1 MDTRE
6 VSQDAQ
12 FAAHVREVE
21 LMHEKAQLRSGQLVH
36 DHPPPD
42 SIVASFSAMR
52 VSLNEN
58 EPRATQKTVVG
69 TSLLP
74 LPYRPSDRFIDEL
87 RPICIKQ
94 MRLEEHHR
102 GSKVT
107 VRVLTPPIR
116 MKAVILVVVEDLEGT
131 AVTLQLH
138 HHPSADA
145 IPSEEVINI
154 ESVLTIK
161 EPFFKCTTGNS
172 YSLRVDH
179 LSDVV
184 WLEPFDSRVPDAWR
198 TAVPEMI
205 SKTVRMQGNKA
216 VRKKRWAKA
225 LRLYSDAAR
234 YAVTPEEAQ
243 LAFVN
248 RSFVNIQLN
257 RPEQALLDATRMNE
271 QISPTEKAVFREI
284 RALYELGYLDRCLER
299 LRYFTEKYP
308 KNDDAKVEMNR
319 VKARLRE
326 KNDGAYSFESMYK
339 QANQDSALIDC
350 ATFSEPVEIRQSPG
364 RGRGLFTVNAV
375 KAGDLLLCEKAF
387 VYKQGD
393 VNSRRQS
400 VLMDLGQ
407 KRGFAGGQAEILT
420 QVIQNLYHNP
430 EYSRPFLQ
438 LHRGDYKAVRRQRA
452 DGNPITDTFLAAR
465 ILSLNVFGSPRTSLE
480 VLEKAFKNGKSLRD
494 KDEEGFGT
502 SGIWI
507 KASYVNHS
515 CVGNCRRSFIGDMLI
530 LRAAADMKPGT
541 ELVFSYRQTKEL
553 ETYDDVQ
560 RSLNNWGFTCDCALC
575 RAKHATPA
583 AQLSRRKLLFN
594 RLWDIAHGRGVTPLA
609 EESRLLNQIIDTY
622 TASYSAELPRP
633 DLLSLYLA
641 MTCKYSQQG
650 DISKSMDLL
659 LQGLS
664 AFGYDIKAVWPTID
678 SASSS
683 SIAKFEIKR
692 WGMADVTII
701 EALLCLYVSSTV
713 MAPSLSQRILR
724 YAQTAY
730 SILVGEMETFRRPF
744 PKAE

>member
-12 FAAHVREVE
+12 FAAHVREVG
-21 LMHEKAQLRSGQLVH
+21 LMHEMAQLRNGQLVH

-42 SIVASFSAMR
+42 SLVARFSAIR
-52 VSLNEN
+52 VSLNAKH
-58 EPRATQKTVVG
+58 ATQETLIS
-69 TSLLP
+69 TTQLP
-74 LPYRPSDRFIDEL
+74 PPYPPSDRFVEELSPID
-87 RPICIKQ
+87 IKQ
-94 MRLEEHHR
+94 MRLGEHHR
-102 GSKVT
+102 GSRVI
-107 VRVLTPPIR
+107 VRALTSPIR
-116 MKAVILVVVEDLEGT
+116 LNAIMLVVEDLEGT
-131 AVTLQLH
+131 AVNLQLH
-138 HHPSADA
+138 HHPSADDV
-145 IPSEEVINI
+145 PSEEVINI
-154 ESVLTIK
+154 GNVLIIK
-161 EPFFKCTTGNS
+161 EPFFKCTTDNS

-205 SKTVRMQGNKA
+205 SETVRVQGNEA
-216 VRKKRWAKA
+216 VRRKCWAKA

-248 RSFVNIQLN
+248 RSFVNLKLN

-284 RALYELGYLDRCLER
+284 RALYELAYFDRCLER
-299 LRYFTEKYP
+299 LRYFTEHYP

-326 KNDGAYSFESMYK
+326 KNDGAYSFASMYK
-339 QANQDSALIDC
+339 QARQSPALIDC
-350 ATFSEPVEIRQSPG
+350 ATFSEPVEIRESPG

-387 VYKQGD
+387 VYKQCD

-420 QVIQNLYHNP
+420 QAVQNLYHNP

-452 DGNPITDTFLAAR
+452 DGNPIADSFLAAR
-465 ILSLNVFGSPRTSLE
+465 IMSLNVFGSPRTTLE
-480 VLEKAFKNGKSLRD
+480 VVIEALKKEKSVRD
-494 KDEEGFGT
+494 NDEDGFDT

-515 CVGNCRRSFIGDMLI
+515 CVGNCHRSFIGDMLI
-530 LRAAADMKPGT
+530 LRAAADMEPGT

-553 ETYDDVQ
+553 ETYHDVQ
-560 RSLNNWGFTCDCALC
+560 RSLNNWSFTCDCALC

-583 AQLSRRKLLFN
+583 AQLSRRKLLFK
-594 RLWDIAHGRGVTPLA
+594 RLQDIVDTQQDIPLA
-609 EESRLLNQIIDTY
+609 KGVRLLNQIKDTY
-622 TASYSAELPRP
+622 TASNSAELPRP
-633 DLLSLYLA
+633 DLSRLYLSMA
-641 MTCKYSQQG
+641 TEYARQG
-650 DISKSMDLL
+650 DPRKCMDLL
-659 LQGLS
+659 LRGLS

-678 SASSS
+678 SAGSVSST
-683 SIAKFEIKR
+683 AQFEIKR
-692 WGMADVTII
+692 WGMADGKVV
-701 EALLCLYVSSTV
+701 EALVGLCMASVV
-713 MAPSLSQRILR
+713 MAPSLHRHILR

-730 SILVGEMETFRRPF
+730 SIAVGEMETFGKAF
-744 PKAE
+744 PMAE

>member
-12 FAAHVREVE
+12 FAAHLRMVG
-21 LMHEKAQLRSGQLVH
+21 LMHEKAQLRNGQLVH

-42 SIVASFSAMR
+42 FIIARFSAAR
-52 VSLNEN
+52 VSLNKSH
-58 EPRATQKTVVG
+58 ATQETMIS
-69 TSLLP
+69 TTQLP
-74 LPYRPSDRFIDEL
+74 PPYPPSDRFVEEL
-87 RPICIKQ
+87 RPILIKQ
-94 MRLEEHHR
+94 MRLGEHHR
-102 GSKVT
+102 GSRVI
-107 VRVLTPPIR
+107 VRALTPPNRIN
-116 MKAVILVVVEDLEGT
+116 AILLAVEDLEGT
-131 AVTLQLH
+131 AVTLQLY
-138 HHPSADA
+138 HHPSADVV
-145 IPSEEVINI
+145 PSEEVINI
-154 ESVLTIK
+154 GSVLIIK
-161 EPFFKCTTGNS
+161 EPFFKCTTDNS

-184 WLEPFDSRVPDAWR
+184 WLEPFDSRVPDVWR

-205 SKTVRMQGNKA
+205 SETLRVQGNEA
-216 VRKKRWAKA
+216 VRKKCWAKA
-225 LRLYSDAAR
+225 LRLYSNAGR
-234 YAVTPEEAQ
+234 YAVTPEESQ

-248 RSFVNIQLN
+248 RSFANLKLN

-284 RALYELGYLDRCLER
+284 RALYELDYFDRCLER
-299 LRYFTEKYP
+299 LGYFTEKYP

-326 KNDGAYSFESMYK
+326 KNDGAYSFASMYK
-339 QANQDSALIDC
+339 QASQDSALIDC

-400 VLMDLGQ
+400 ILMDLGQ
-407 KRGFAGGQAEILT
+407 NRGFAGGQVEILIT
-420 QVIQNLYHNP
+420 IPNTLARSCSSI
-430 EYSRPFLQ
+430 EETTKRS
-438 LHRGDYKAVRRQRA
+438 GDSAQMA
-452 DGNPITDTFLAAR
+452 ILSLIPR
-465 ILSLNVFGSPRTSLE
+465 IMSLNVFGSPRTTLE
-480 VLEKAFKNGKSLRD
+480 VVSKALKNEKSVRDND
-494 KDEEGFGT
+494 KDGFGT

-530 LRAAADMKPGT
+530 LRAATDMEPGT

-560 RSLNNWGFTCDCALC
+560 RSLNNWSFTCDCALC

-583 AQLSRRKLLFN
+583 AQLNRRKLLFK
-594 RLWDIAHGRGVTPLA
+594 RLRDIVNMRGVTPLA
-609 EESRLLNQIIDTY
+609 EGVRLLNQVKDTY
-622 TASYSAELPRP
+622 TASYSTELPRIELP
-633 DLLSLYLA
+633 RLYLSIA
-641 MTCKYSQQG
+641 TEYYQRG
-650 DISKSMDLL
+650 DLGKSVDLL

-664 AFGYDIKAVWPTID
+664 ALGYDIKSVWPTID
-678 SASSS
+678 SADSVVPISQ
-683 SIAKFEIKR
+683 FEVKR
-692 WGMADVTII
+692 WGMADAMAV
-701 EALLCLYVSSTV
+701 EALVCLYVASTA
-713 MAPSLSQRILR
+713 MAPSLSRRILW

-730 SILVGEMETFRRPF
+730 SIVVGEMETFRQSF
-744 PKAE
+744 PTAE